1 MIRVWGSLNVCF
13 FTWTLRC
20 WRLSLSRSFLHN
32 HVLVAPK
39 LHLLHESL
47 YTGNVQNMYC
57 MPREQDGFPYN
68 IQQNHPTPVSYL
80 KFRQP

>member
-20 WRLSLSRSFLHN
+20 WHLSLSRSFLHN

-47 YTGNVQNMYC
+47 YPALRRYLDLSLQVVDPNT
-57 MPREQDGFPYN
+57 
-68 IQQNHPTPVSYL
+68 VSVPL
-80 KFRQP
+80 ELIADA